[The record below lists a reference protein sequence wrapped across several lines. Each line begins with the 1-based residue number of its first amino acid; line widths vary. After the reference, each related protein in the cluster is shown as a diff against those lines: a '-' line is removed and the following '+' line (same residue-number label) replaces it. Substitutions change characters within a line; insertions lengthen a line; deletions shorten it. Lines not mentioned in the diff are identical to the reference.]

1 MLSRSKSG
9 ACIFRRI
16 MLFIW
21 CVTGGVTGVGV
32 TGGCGGKVKQKEP
45 VDPYTAAR
53 ERMVATQLATRDITD
68 ERVLEAFR
76 KVPRHVFVPDSYR
89 TGAYG
94 DYPLPI
100 GEDQT
105 ISQPYMVAIMTQL
118 LELKG
123 TEKVFEVGTGS
134 GYQAAI
140 LGELCKEV
148 YTVELIPSLAESAAK
163 LLDSLGYENVHV
175 KAGDGYLGWPEA
187 APFEGIII
195 TCAPEKLPQPLV
207 EQLAIGG
214 KLVVPIG
221 PQGRAQMLTVYT
233 KTDTGL
239 IAEYEGGCYFVPMRG
254 KIEEE

>member
-1 MLSRSKSG
+1 MLSFRKSG
-9 ACIFRRI
+9 GCKRL

-21 CVTGGVTGVGV
+21 CVTGGVTGVTGV
-32 TGGCGGKVKQKEP
+32 MGGCQGKVKQEEP
-45 VDPYTAAR
+45 TDPYKTAR
-53 ERMVATQLATRDITD
+53 ERMVSQQLAGRDITD

-76 KVPRHVFVPDSYR
+76 KVPRHVFVPDSHKNS
-89 TGAYG
+89 AYG

-100 GEDQT
+100 GEGQT

-118 LELKG
+118 LGLGGDERI
-123 TEKVFEVGTGS
+123 FEVGTGS

-148 YTVELIPSLAESAAK
+148 YTVELVPSLAERAAT

-175 KAGDGYLGWPEA
+175 RAGDGYLGWPEQ

-195 TCAPEKLPQPLV
+195 TCAPEKLPDPLV

-214 KLVVPIG
+214 RLVVPIG
-221 PQGRAQMLTVYT
+221 PQGHAQVLTVYT

-239 IAEYEGGCYFVPMRG
+239 AAEYEGGCYFVPMRG